1 MPQEEKKAPSAS
13 EALDFLD
20 KIVGKVAGSRQDH
33 IAIQGAIGI
42 ISAALQ
48 PIELEVMDDG
58 EPCCADKSACTDEAC
73 RDEE

>member
-48 PIELEVMDDG
+48 PSEV
-58 EPCCADKSACTDEAC
+58 PCCDDKSACTDEGC
-73 RDEE
+73 EDKK